1 MKKFLSTVI
10 AILLFNSNAFAEWSI
25 WYAPD
30 KADFYIDKTRTVINK
45 QTIKFWM
52 LTNLK
57 TPQPSHKG
65 PVNSFVAYIELDCKN
80 KREKNLQEYVFSGQM
95 GKGKLLQSK
104 TSNEWIYPI
113 PNSHQDII
121 NTKTCLG
128 KDYLKTY

>member
-57 TPQPSHKG
+57 TPQPSH
-65 PVNSFVAYIELDCKN
+65 
-80 KREKNLQEYVFSGQM
+80 
-95 GKGKLLQSK
+95 
-104 TSNEWIYPI
+104 
-113 PNSHQDII
+113 
-121 NTKTCLG
+121 
-128 KDYLKTY
+128 